1 MTRRAALVALAAGA
15 VSGCAGG
22 VSAGGALAGGVSARG
37 RNAALTG
44 APHVLAA
51 GPAFNEAL
59 VRGAALGAGVGI
71 EDVMLSSTVREAGSA
86 SNPPA
91 SLIGPLRGGD
101 IARARRDADP
111 QTVLVSLSNDARAAT
126 PGVVLVGV
134 TAEES
139 TARILD
145 YAGRRGVARV
155 AVLGDGGDWSLECA
169 RAARRFAPT
178 LGLQIVSEDILAQG
192 APSPE
197 TLARLARA
205 DAVLI
210 PPGGTPLQRLAG
222 PLAETGVQ
230 LLGTHQWAQGAA
242 PVGGWRSG
250 LDPDHVEAFRQLY
263 RGAYGEPAS
272 HLAMLAFDAAR
283 VARVSAG
290 RDPARWAPVPAASGV
305 LEFDDRGVVWRG
317 LAVLAVAREGETAIE
332 GRARS

>member
-1 MTRRAALVALAAGA
+1 MTRRAALAALAAGM

-22 VSAGGALAGGVSARG
+22 VSASGLTARG
-37 RNAALTG
+37 RSAAVTG

-51 GPAFNEAL
+51 GPAFDGAL

-71 EDVMLSSTVREAGSA
+71 EDVMLSSTAREAGSA

-111 QTVLVSLSNDARAAT
+111 QTLLVSLSNDARAAA
-126 PGVVLVGV
+126 PGAVMVGV

-155 AVLGDGGDWSLECA
+155 AVLGDGGAWSLECA

-178 LGLQIVSEDILAQG
+178 LGLDIVSDDTVAQG
-192 APSPE
+192 APPADM
-197 TLARLARA
+197 LARLARA

-210 PPGGTPLQRLAG
+210 PPGGAPLQRLAA
-222 PLAETGVQ
+222 PLTETGVQ
-230 LLGTHQWAQGAA
+230 LLGTHQWALGAA

-250 LDPDHVEAFRQLY
+250 VDPDHVEDFRQLY
-263 RGAYGEPAS
+263 LGAYGEPAS

-283 VARVSAG
+283 VARAAAG

-305 LEFDDRGVVWRG
+305 LEFDDRGVAWRG
-317 LAVLAVAREGETAIE
+317 LAVLAVAREGETVIE